1 MSEQQFWSG
10 IDVAKDWLDVA
21 RTDQET
27 VRRWRNDEA
36 GITALVAAV
45 GPEAPQLTVLEATGG
60 HETAL
65 AAALAAAGL
74 AVAVV
79 NPRQVRDFARAT
91 GQLAKSDRL
100 DARVLAQ
107 FAARIQPPVR
117 PLPDATSQELAALL
131 ARRRQLLEMRTAER
145 NRRPTLAPRLR
156 PRLEAHVVWL
166 SQQIAEL
173 DRELDDTLRD
183 SPLWREKEDLLRSI
197 PGIGPVVARTLLA
210 ELPELGTL
218 DRQQAAALAGV
229 APLAQDSGT
238 RRGVRR
244 IWGGRAAVRAAL
256 YMAVISA
263 IRCNPAIK
271 ACYTRLK
278 TAGKPVKVALVA
290 CMRKLLI
297 LANAVLRDGTAWSPE
312 LAAAA

>member
-1 MSEQQFWSG
+1 MSEPTIGIG

-21 RTDQET
+21 STDADT
-27 VRRWRNDEA
+27 VWRVSNDAA
-36 GITALVAAV
+36 GIAALVERLTARPPALIVLEPTGGLETAAV
-45 GPEAPQLTVLEATGG
+45 AAL
-60 HETAL
+60 L
-65 AAALAAAGL
+65 AAEL

-79 NPRQVRDFARAT
+79 NPAKVRAFATASGR
-91 GQLAKSDRL
+91 LAKTDAL

-107 FAARIQPPVR
+107 FALRMQPPPR
-117 PLPDATSQELAALL
+117 PMPDALTQELRGLL
-131 ARRRQLLEMRTAER
+131 ARRRQLLEMHTAEE
-145 NRRPTLAPRLR
+145 NRRPTVLPALR
-156 PRLEAHVVWL
+156 
-166 SQQIAEL
+166 AEL
-173 DRELDDTLRD
+173 DEHLAWLQARVAALDAELERRIAA
-183 SPLWREKEDLLRSI
+183 SPVWQAKATLLRSI